1 LTWLLLSSDCRVLV
15 SHLGGTN
22 HPIESCQR
30 AFHERYE
37 TKSLLS
43 IPLVPK
49 TRFSFFF
56 IISPLFLWLML
67 LLNTVEQFEWP
78 TAQRGRFVQRS
89 GVQHNLSCIYHKNE
103 TGEENPKEKPQPS
116 SATIR

>member
-37 TKSLLS
+37 TKSLLP

-56 IISPLFLWLML
+56 IISPFVFVADVV
-67 LLNTVEQFEWP
+67 VEQFEWP

-103 TGEENPKEKPQPS
+103 TGEEKPKEKPQPS

>member
-1 LTWLLLSSDCRVLV
+1 VADVV
-15 SHLGGTN
+15 
-22 HPIESCQR
+22 
-30 AFHERYE
+30 
-37 TKSLLS
+37 
-43 IPLVPK
+43 
-49 TRFSFFF
+49 
-56 IISPLFLWLML
+56 
-67 LLNTVEQFEWP
+67 VEQFEWP